1 MSRRLVVAQRILT
14 GGGEPGATALA
25 LEDGRVVGTGR
36 AEDFQ
41 TWAGPTTAVTRFP
54 EHVVSPG
61 FVESHAHLLWM
72 GQVRHFVDCST
83 PPHATVADIL
93 ARIRQEADR
102 VPAGSWIIGFHYDE
116 GLLAEGRPP
125 TLDELTAAAPTHPVY
140 ITHNSGH
147 LAITNRLALERA
159 RLTDDQHT
167 PGVMHDAAGHL
178 TGVLREAAALDLV
191 SRHLPVPS
199 LDDKVR
205 FIGEAS
211 QAAWAVGTTAMTDA
225 AMGLARPDATQ
236 ADWAAYQ
243 AAEERG
249 VLGVRTVCY
258 ARAPETT
265 SWVPAPYCTPW
276 LQAGG
281 VKLFAD
287 GSIQGHTG
295 ALSAPYHDSPSEHG
309 MLLYD
314 VPTLAHVMNGHHR
327 AGRQILIHCNGDA
340 AIELALDAFAAVLP
354 PRPHPYRHR
363 IEHAQMA
370 TRAQLERM
378 AALGVWPSFFVGH
391 VHHYGDRHHDRYL
404 GPERGRRISPVQ
416 EAVEAGLLFSLHSD
430 CPVTPLDPLHSMRV
444 AVERKTQGGRTL
456 GPAQRVRAETAFL
469 AYTRWAA
476 YLGLREQSIGSL
488 DPGRLADFTVL
499 DGNPL
504 DWRPNGDNPP
514 VRVLSTWTG
523 GEERVRR

>member
-1 MSRRLVVAQRILT
+1 MSRRLIIARRILT

-25 LEDGRVVGTGR
+25 IQEGRVVGTGR
-36 AEDFQ
+36 PEDFA
-41 TWAGPTTAVTRFP
+41 TWTGPQTAVTRIP
-54 EHVVSPG
+54 KHVVSPG

-83 PPHATVADIL
+83 PPNTTVADIL
-93 ARIRQEADR
+93 SRIREQAGR
-102 VPAGSWIIGFHYDE
+102 VPAGTWVIGFHYDE

-125 TLDELTAAAPTHPVY
+125 TLDELTAAAPAHPVY

-147 LAITNRLALERA
+147 LAITNRRALERA
-159 RLTDDQHT
+159 RLTDDQRT

-205 FIGEAS
+205 FIDEAS

-258 ARAPETT
+258 ARAPEAT
-265 SWVPAPYCTPW
+265 SYVPAPYCTSR
-276 LQAGG
+276 LQTGG

-295 ALSAPYHDSPSEHG
+295 ALSAPYHDNPSEHG

-314 VPTLAHVMNGHHR
+314 VPTLTHVMEVHHR

-340 AIELALDAFAAVLP
+340 AIDLALDAFAAVLP
-354 PRPHPYRHR
+354 PRPHCYRHR

-370 TRAQLERM
+370 TRAQLHRM
-378 AALGVWPSFFVGH
+378 ATLGVLPSFFVGH
-391 VHHYGDRHHDRYL
+391 VHHYGDRHHDLYL
-404 GPERGRRISPVQ
+404 GPERGSRISPVQ

-430 CPVTPLDPLHSMRV
+430 APVTPLDPLHSIRV

-456 GPAQRVRAETAFL
+456 GPTQRVRAEAAFL

-476 YLGLREQSIGSL
+476 YLGLREQSTGSL

-504 DWRPNGDNPP
+504 DWRSEGDNSP
-514 VRVLSTWTG
+514 VQVLSTWVG
-523 GEERVRR
+523 GEERFRR